1 MAPQLA
7 RLAAAGVIV
16 LLLGLA
22 ALSSHHPH
30 RPAML
35 SSERNV
41 MNIEAS
47 TFQEP
52 SAMYTKDLTSSTPS
66 SGQDFGQV
74 LRNIKVQQ
82 AAAEAQMKHLVAL
95 NRAKAS
101 ALRSAL
107 DGDSFHTGV
116 APAAVSVAAPKPKNA
131 PKKIKLHP
139 RSGRALSS
147 RAKGKLSAVAGT
159 LAASVAVSVG
169 ESQLD
174 PKRVQARISR
184 LLADSKAR
192 LHQDEQ
198 ITITDLTAKAEEGG
212 PWFQEQQTVRL
223 EGDRRRVLGDQRL
236 IKLLASMEGH
246 QRLNA
251 MQHLDAIDL
260 EAKDDLNAAEVQA
273 RLYGVADEVNG
284 HNHPLLAAGV
294 HAGHSRE
301 FGMGGMEDEDEDHGS
316 QILQAAGIRTDAL
329 PGFGTKVSIP
339 FSFLWFCLKCYSRV
353 HCGGGFARGR
363 RAPSLEN
370 TPPLSNYSPP
380 YFCFC
385 MCAMWEFWAKG
396 PCLPIFAQK
405 GMDNRCPV
413 PSFL

>member
-22 ALSSHHPH
+22 TLSSHHPH

-52 SAMYTKDLTSSTPS
+52 SAMYTKDLTSSMPS

-74 LRNIKVQQ
+74 LRNIKIQQ

-107 DGDSFHTGV
+107 DGDSFHTGL
-116 APAAVSVAAPKPKNA
+116 ASATVSVAAQQPQNA
-131 PKKIKLHP
+131 LKKIKLHP

-147 RAKGKLSAVAGT
+147 PTEKGAKGKLSAIAGT

-174 PKRVQARISR
+174 PKHVQARISR

-260 EAKDDLNAAEVQA
+260 EAKDDLNAAEVHA

-284 HNHPLLAAGV
+284 NNHPLLAAGV

-329 PGFGTKVSIP
+329 PGFGTKVAIP
-339 FSFLWFCLKCYSRV
+339 FSFL
-353 HCGGGFARGR
+353 
-363 RAPSLEN
+363 
-370 TPPLSNYSPP
+370 
-380 YFCFC
+380 
-385 MCAMWEFWAKG
+385 
-396 PCLPIFAQK
+396 
-405 GMDNRCPV
+405 
-413 PSFL
+413 